1 MQISLIEVI
10 GILLT
15 AMPVVAVQSELLFT
29 GVGFSVD
36 LVFML

>member
-1 MQISLIEVI
+1 MQISLIEAI
-10 GILLT
+10 EILLT
-15 AMPVVAVQSELLFT
+15 AMPVVAVQPELLFT